1 MRKTTHRLLRY
12 LLALGLSLSCAAILA
27 VPRAAEHEDAEVTFG
42 GAVGAPP
49 KPAAKLATQP
59 PNKGNKA
66 AGQSVAT
73 EAGQPTG
80 KKRSG
85 SAKPAR
91 AASSSTSKA
100 PQPTKA
106 AEKAKPTGKEG
117 KK

>member
-66 AGQSVAT
+66 AA
-73 EAGQPTG
+73 
-80 KKRSG
+80 
-85 SAKPAR
+85 AKTLGLAR
-91 AASSSTSKA
+91 ATLYARLNAS
-100 PQPTKA
+100 
-106 AEKAKPTGKEG
+106 EE
-117 KK
+117 

>member
-12 LLALGLSLSCAAILA
+12 LLALGLSLSCAATLA
-27 VPRAAEHEDAEVTFG
+27 VPRAAEHEDADVTFG

-49 KPAAKLATQP
+49 KVTTQP

-66 AGQSVAT
+66 AGQPVAK

-80 KKRSG
+80 KKSG

-106 AEKAKPTGKEG
+106 AEKAKPKGKEG

>member
-49 KPAAKLATQP
+49 KLATQP

-66 AGQSVAT
+66 AGQPVAK

-80 KKRSG
+80 KKKSG

-106 AEKAKPTGKEG
+106 AEKAKPKGKAG